1 MRVVGP
7 SVMTVSCNSSM
18 EISSHICEKINA
30 RVHLFDRPQD
40 AGRGQDMTDV
50 LDDRELTVSGMIRH
64 HATVAP
70 MAPAVDFG
78 GRSMTYADLDRIA
91 DRIAATLA
99 AMGLAPGDR
108 VLWLGKNNDGFARI
122 VRSEEH
128 TSELPSLMRISY
140 AGFCL

>member
-40 AGRGQDMTDV
+40 AGRGPDMTDV

-70 MAPAVDFG
+70 MAPAVAFG

-91 DRIAATLA
+91 DRIPATLA
-99 AMGLAPGDR
+99 AMWLAPGDR
-108 VLWLGKNNDGFARI
+108 VVWLGKHNDGVALI
-122 VRSEEH
+122 VAWD
-128 TSELPSLMRISY
+128 
-140 AGFCL
+140 AGAAS

>member
-18 EISSHICEKINA
+18 EFSSHICEKINA

-91 DRIAATLA
+91 DRI
-99 AMGLAPGDR
+99 DR
-108 VLWLGKNNDGFARI
+108 KSTRLN
-122 VRSEEH
+122 SSH
-128 TSELPSLMRISY
+128 
-140 AGFCL
+140 

>member
-1 MRVVGP
+1 
-7 SVMTVSCNSSM
+7 MTVSCNSSM

-40 AGRGQDMTDV
+40 AGRGQDMTEV

-78 GRSMTYADLDRIA
+78 GRSMTYDDLDRKA
-91 DRIAATLA
+91 DRIAAKPA
-99 AMGLAPGDR
+99 SMGLAPADR
-108 VLWLGKNNDGFARI
+108 VVWLGTNNRGVARSAS
-122 VRSEEH
+122 RL
-128 TSELPSLMRISY
+128 TSAP
-140 AGFCL
+140 GG

>member
-70 MAPAVDFG
+70 
-78 GRSMTYADLDRIA
+78 
-91 DRIAATLA
+91 
-99 AMGLAPGDR
+99 
-108 VLWLGKNNDGFARI
+108 
-122 VRSEEH
+122 RSEEH
-128 TSELPSLMRISY
+128 TSELQSLMRISY
-140 AGFCL
+140 AVFCLKKKTKRKDNKT

>member
-91 DRIAATLA
+91 NRIAATLPPMRLEPGARRLCRGKYSYRIHMSSAGVA
-99 AMGLAPGDR
+99 AGA
-108 VLWLGKNNDGFARI
+108 
-122 VRSEEH
+122 
-128 TSELPSLMRISY
+128 
-140 AGFCL
+140 